1 MSSLPCLHCRP
12 IHRPIVLVRL
22 RNILSS
28 WTSTSVPP
36 CTHGHE
42 ETCVMLYPPVHSAHT
57 QKSSGKNPLTT
68 PLSSC
73 GTLTNSRQT
82 LRNIRAS
89 DRNTNHRKTHL
100 SQRRFQTTVRPKYN
114 RKCFLTLPTTMVK
127 RNCITIVK
135 AMQNR
140 LADEDPSFQSFHN

>member
-1 MSSLPCLHCRP
+1 MSSLPPDSICSFAEYFK
-12 IHRPIVLVRL
+12 LVDFQVHTAMYTWTR
-22 RNILSS
+22 RNMCYVISPRT
-28 WTSTSVPP
+28 W
-36 CTHGHE
+36 C
-42 ETCVMLYPPVHSAHT
+42 AHT
-57 QKSSGKNPLTT
+57 KIIRGKNPLTT

-82 LRNIRAS
+82 LQNVRAS

-135 AMQNR
+135 AMQRR